1 MVTEAWLGSD
11 SEFFG
16 REFDMLAGN
25 GLSLLTSGG
34 YQREMGEVVH
44 QSWDS
49 FGNQPK
55 SIQGFRIEEEV

>member
-1 MVTEAWLGSD
+1 
-11 SEFFG
+11 
-16 REFDMLAGN
+16 MLAGN